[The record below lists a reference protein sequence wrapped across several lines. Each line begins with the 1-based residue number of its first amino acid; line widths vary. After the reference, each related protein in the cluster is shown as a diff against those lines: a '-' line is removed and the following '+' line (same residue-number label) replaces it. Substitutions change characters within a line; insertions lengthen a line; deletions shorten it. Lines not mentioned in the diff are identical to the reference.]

1 MFYRALSHSWP
12 FIQNTPYQMLHQL
25 KTFLKISIKK
35 IQRHLGFHLGFFF
48 FIKTWEF
55 SLFVFLR
62 KSLKKYNNL
71 IHKDKIG

>member
-1 MFYRALSHSWP
+1 MVYRALSHSRP

-35 IQRHLGFHLGFFF
+35 IQRHVGFHLGF

-71 IHKDKIG
+71 IRKDKIG